1 MIFLSKSAFSSSF
14 SCEYIGNQSIGVE
27 NNATSCDFKAKKYF
41 VPEFQKGAEMVCM
54 SSKLQKQK
62 FTIKNDSLI
71 YTLDLRDITYSK
83 AIKNGRYLGVNLKDG
98 TRQSIITFNP
108 KTNILMEATINFNI
122 GGSVLGSIYRCQED

>member
-1 MIFLSKSAFSSSF
+1 MEDIKLRYLLLILIVTFLSKNAFSSSF
-14 SCEYIGNQSIGVE
+14 SCEYIGKQSIGVE

-71 YTLDLRDITYSK
+71 YTL
-83 AIKNGRYLGVNLKDG
+83 VDG
-98 TRQSIITFNP
+98 PYPVCNFMSSI
-108 KTNILMEATINFNI
+108 A
-122 GGSVLGSIYRCQED
+122 